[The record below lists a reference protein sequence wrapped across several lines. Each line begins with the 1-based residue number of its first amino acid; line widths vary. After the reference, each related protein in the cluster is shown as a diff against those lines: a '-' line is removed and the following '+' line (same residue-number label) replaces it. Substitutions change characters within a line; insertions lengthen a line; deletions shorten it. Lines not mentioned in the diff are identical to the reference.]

1 MVSQRR
7 SVLSPFPSIP
17 RNRCIAAISMCG
29 VAKLIRLNMLL
40 SGSTLRVGIVHARWN
55 VKIIDAL
62 VDGAK
67 RELLNAGVKEENI
80 VIQSVPG
87 SYELPYAVQR

>member
-1 MVSQRR
+1 
-7 SVLSPFPSIP
+7 
-17 RNRCIAAISMCG
+17 MCG